1 MSLEYESPAASQVIE
16 CELPAAPTC
25 TGGEKSS
32 PAMAA
37 STELSVNVLIE
48 EDFIETA

>member
-1 MSLEYESPAASQVIE
+1 MSLEYESPAASQVIG
-16 CELPAAPTC
+16 CELAVAPTC
-25 TGGEKSS
+25 TDGEKSS

-37 STELSVNVLIE
+37 STALSVNVLIE